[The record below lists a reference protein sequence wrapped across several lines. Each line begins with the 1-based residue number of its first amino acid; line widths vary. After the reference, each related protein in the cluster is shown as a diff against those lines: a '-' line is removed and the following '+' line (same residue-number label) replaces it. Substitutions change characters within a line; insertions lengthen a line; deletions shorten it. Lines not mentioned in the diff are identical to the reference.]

1 MTWIFVVVGAV
12 AVFAV
17 AAVTVGR
24 EAFRLGHQ
32 PRPTIFD
39 LDEAV
44 AYVADDLSDE
54 AQALLSYDEVRGL
67 VFAEL
72 EHLRDQGI
80 IALPGE
86 ESERGR
92 MVVEPTAAGNGE
104 ADSVVVDDDDAVAVV
119 LGQAETQGID
129 VTDEDVF
136 AVVASLHRYL
146 AAIGAVGPAAGP
158 QSS

>member
-1 MTWIFVVVGAV
+1 MIWIFVVVGAV

-54 AQALLSYDEVRGL
+54 AQALLSYDEVRRL

-86 ESERGR
+86 EPERGR
-92 MVVEPTAAGNGE
+92 MLVEPAAAGNGE
-104 ADSVVVDDDDAVAVV
+104 SDSVVVA
-119 LGQAETQGID
+119 
-129 VTDEDVF
+129 
-136 AVVASLHRYL
+136 ASLPGRDRGGRAERRL
-146 AAIGAVGPAAGP
+146 VVVTSGVVENPCRPAPGPAR
-158 QSS
+158 